1 MKIVF
6 VTNIYKEEE
15 KKEVA
20 RVSTEIK
27 NLGFEDYEILVND
40 GIKDNRGYAY
50 GVNQGIKKGLMKN
63 ADVFVVF
70 NADIFIKNLTKQLI
84 INGLTNFDILGFAVE
99 QDNTTYYGG
108 EIDK

>member
-50 GVNQGIKKGLMKN
+50 GVNQGIKKGL
-63 ADVFVVF
+63 
-70 NADIFIKNLTKQLI
+70 IKNIFGTSGHVK
-84 INGLTNFDILGFAVE
+84 NKEKKN
-99 QDNTTYYGG
+99 YR
-108 EIDK
+108 